1 MEIGFF
7 VMALIIVVSA
17 IGVVVSKNPI
27 HSALCLVAN
36 LLTVAA
42 IFASLDAHFLATV
55 QIIVYAGAI
64 VVLVVFVLML
74 LNLKVEQPK
83 KVGLPTLIAA
93 TVTGVLFLAIA
104 LPPLNEAFKVFPEPQ
119 SGVTGSVQNIA
130 KILYTTYAFPF
141 EAASMLLMA
150 AIIGAVMLAKKKN
163 PKVQQGGQS

>member
-1 MEIGFF
+1 MAIGFF
-7 VMALIIVVSA
+7 IMALLIIASA
-17 IGVVVSKNPI
+17 IGVVAAKNPI

-74 LNLKVEQPK
+74 LNLKVEQPR
-83 KVGLPTLIAA
+83 KVGIPTYVAA
-93 TVTGVLFLAIA
+93 TITGLLFLAIA
-104 LPPLNEAFKVFPEPQ
+104 LPPLNEAFKVFPEPTAGL
-119 SGVTGSVQNIA
+119 SGSVQNIG
-130 KILYTTYAFPF
+130 KILYTQYAFPF

-150 AIIGAVMLAKKKN
+150 AIIGAVMLAKKRN
-163 PKVQQGGQS
+163 PKAQQETRS